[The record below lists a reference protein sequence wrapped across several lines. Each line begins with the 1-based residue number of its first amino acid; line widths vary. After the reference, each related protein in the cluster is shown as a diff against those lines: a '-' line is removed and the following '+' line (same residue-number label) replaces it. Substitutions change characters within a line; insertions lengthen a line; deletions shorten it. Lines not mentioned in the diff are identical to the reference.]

1 MSLSSI
7 KMATLDIYRDK
18 VLVLE
23 NHFKC
28 LMPDVSV
35 VFCGVCTVWSF
46 LLKIFMMLE
55 YEKKI

>member
-1 MSLSSI
+1 MSLSST

-28 LMPDVSV
+28 LLPDVSV
-35 VFCGVCTVWSF
+35 VFCGVCTV
-46 LLKIFMMLE
+46 
-55 YEKKI
+55 